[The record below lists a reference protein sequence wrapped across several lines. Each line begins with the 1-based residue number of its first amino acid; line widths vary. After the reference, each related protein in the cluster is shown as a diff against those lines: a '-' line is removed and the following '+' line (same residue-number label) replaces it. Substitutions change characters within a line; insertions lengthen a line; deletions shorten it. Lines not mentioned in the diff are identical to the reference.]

1 MKMKKTKIIA
11 TIGPASIDKSVLK
24 KMICTG
30 VNVCRINFSHSNHQQ
45 ARDIVNIVREI
56 NDELGTNVA
65 ILADLQGPKIRLD
78 LVEEGTRVEKGDRV
92 TITTNQ
98 VLGNKE
104 QLSISYKDFA
114 KDVKKGDKIL
124 IDDGKLLFEV
134 LKSNGENEVKT
145 KVIHGGAV
153 KSKKGV
159 NLPNTNLSTPSLT
172 RKDLKDLYVAI
183 QENIEWIGLSFV
195 RHSDDIRSLQ
205 SIIRSRSSSSRIIAK
220 IEKPE
225 AVEDLENIVKI
236 SGGVMIAR
244 GDLGVEVP
252 MEQVPALQKRIIRMG
267 MRYST
272 PVIVATQ
279 MMESMIENAAP
290 TRAEVTDVASAVYD
304 GADAV
309 MLSGE
314 TSVGKHPLEVI
325 KAMVKIINEVENSG
339 EIKKH
344 EFPPVENN
352 DRFIS
357 NSICYQACKLADQVE
372 AKAIVCMTHSGFN
385 AFKISSHRPSSEIAV
400 FTHNKTILNT
410 LSLLWGTHG
419 YYYNENKDT
428 DATVNDVHKRMKK
441 KGLVKKNDF
450 VINVASM
457 PVKEKGK
464 TNMIKLTQI

>member
-1 MKMKKTKIIA
+1 MKKTKIIA
-11 TIGPASIDKSVLK
+11 TIGPASIDKTILT
-24 KMICTG
+24 KMIQTG
-30 VNVCRINFSHSNHQQ
+30 VNVCRINFSHSSHQQ
-45 ARDIVNIVREI
+45 AREIVQIVREI
-56 NDELGTNVA
+56 NDELNTNVA

-78 LVEEGTRVEKGDRV
+78 EVEEGTVIEKGDRV
-92 TITTNQ
+92 IIQTEKII
-98 VLGNKE
+98 GNKST
-104 QLSISYKDFA
+104 LSISYKDFA
-114 KDVKKGDKIL
+114 KDVKKGDRIL
-124 IDDGKLLFEV
+124 IDDGKLTLEV
-134 LKSNGENEVKT
+134 VKTNGINEVKS
-145 KVIHGGAV
+145 KVIHGGV
-153 KSKKGV
+153 VRSRKGV

-172 RKDLKDLYVAI
+172 RKDLKDLFVAL
-183 QENIEWIGLSFV
+183 QEDIEWIGLSFV

-205 SIIRSRSSSSRIIAK
+205 SIIRSRHSSARVVAK

-225 AVEDLENIVKI
+225 AINDLENIIKMT
-236 SGGVMIAR
+236 GAVMIAR

-252 MEQVPALQKRIIRMG
+252 MEQVPALQKKIIRMG

-279 MMESMIENAAP
+279 MMESMIDNASP

-304 GADAV
+304 GTDAV

-314 TSVGKHPLEVI
+314 TSVGKFPLEVI
-325 KAMVKIINEVENSG
+325 KTMVKIITEVENSG
-339 EIKKH
+339 EITKH

-385 AFKISSHRPSSEIAV
+385 AFKISSHRPVSEIAV
-400 FTHNKTILNT
+400 FTHNKNILNT
-410 LSLLWGTHG
+410 LSLLWGTRG

-428 DATVNDVHKRMKK
+428 DSTINDVHKVLKKQNVVK
-441 KGLVKKNDF
+441 KGNL

>member
-1 MKMKKTKIIA
+1 MKKTKIIA
-11 TIGPASIDKSVLK
+11 TIGPASIDKNVLK
-24 KMICTG
+24 KMISTG

-45 ARDIVNIVREI
+45 ARDIVSIVREI

-92 TITTNQ
+92 TISTNQ
-98 VLGNKE
+98 VLGNKA

-134 LKSNGENEVKT
+134 IKSNGEDEVKT
-145 KVIHGGAV
+145 KVIHGGPV

-252 MEQVPALQKRIIRMG
+252 MEQVPALQKKIIRMG

-325 KAMVKIINEVENSG
+325 KAMVKIIKEVENSG

-385 AFKISSHRPSSEIAV
+385 AFKISSHRPSAEIAV

-428 DATVNDVHKRMKK
+428 DSTVNDVHKRMKK

-464 TNMIKLTQI
+464 TNMIKLTEI

>member
-1 MKMKKTKIIA
+1 MKKTKIIA
-11 TIGPASIDKSVLK
+11 TIGPASIDKNVLK
-24 KMICTG
+24 KMISTG

-45 ARDIVNIVREI
+45 ARDIVSIVREI
-56 NDELGTNVA
+56 NEELGTNVA

-78 LVEEGTRVEKGDRV
+78 LVEEGTRVEKGERV

-98 VLGNKE
+98 VLGNKA

-134 LKSNGENEVKT
+134 IKSNGEDEVKT
-145 KVIHGGAV
+145 KVIHGGPV

-225 AVEDLENIVKI
+225 AVVDLENIIKI

-325 KAMVKIINEVENSG
+325 KAMVKIIKEVENSG

>member
-1 MKMKKTKIIA
+1 MKKTKIIA
-11 TIGPASIDKSVLK
+11 TIGPASIDKNVLK
-24 KMICTG
+24 KMISTG

-45 ARDIVNIVREI
+45 ARDIVSIVREI
-56 NDELGTNVA
+56 NEELGTNVA

-98 VLGNKE
+98 VLGNKA

-134 LKSNGENEVKT
+134 IKSNGEDEVKT
-145 KVIHGGAV
+145 KVIHGGPV

-225 AVEDLENIVKI
+225 AVEDLENIIKI

-325 KAMVKIINEVENSG
+325 KAMVKIIKEVENSG

>member
-1 MKMKKTKIIA
+1 MKKTKIIA
-11 TIGPASIDKSVLK
+11 TIGPASIDKNVLK
-24 KMICTG
+24 KMISTG

-45 ARDIVNIVREI
+45 ARDIVSIVREI
-56 NDELGTNVA
+56 NEELGTNVA

-98 VLGNKE
+98 VLGNKA

-134 LKSNGENEVKT
+134 IKSNGEDEVKT
-145 KVIHGGAV
+145 KVIHGGPV

-225 AVEDLENIVKI
+225 AVVDLENIIKI

-325 KAMVKIINEVENSG
+325 KAMVKIIKEVENSG